1 MAARIDEL
9 AAKTS
14 VTRDRYVDFLR
25 GTSILVVVFGHW
37 FIGQVYWQDG
47 IIGTTSAIGKVSW
60 AWALTWVLMVM
71 PIFFFVGG
79 FSNLVTYRSYRRKG
93 ESTLSWLRSRFARLL
108 KPTLVFIGV
117 WVVIQVVL
125 HLTNTGGQ
133 SAFLRGMN
141 PPGAT
146 VPFGP
151 LWFLLVYMLV
161 ILIAPAFIRLHDR
174 FGVAVP
180 VVMVVGAVAADVVG
194 FVVGISGVRY
204 ANVLFVW
211 LLPHQLGFF
220 YADGRLTALPRRTLA
235 AMAAVGLGALILL
248 TNPWVFGE
256 AGQRW
261 FPGIG
266 HYPKSLMGTDLE
278 RISNM
283 WPPTI
288 CLVAMSLWSIGAV
301 MLVREPISR
310 WLQRTGP
317 WKATILVNS
326 VIMTLFLW
334 HMTAYLVVILVLW
347 PLGFGQTNAT
357 ALRWWIERPLWLI
370 LPGII
375 LVGLVAV
382 FGRFERR
389 ATPVKAPAAARPA
402 A

>member
-1 MAARIDEL
+1 MGPGAR
-9 AAKTS
+9 
-14 VTRDRYVDFLR
+14 
-25 GTSILVVVFGHW
+25 H
-37 FIGQVYWQDG
+37 
-47 IIGTTSAIGKVSW
+47 
-60 AWALTWVLMVM
+60 
-71 PIFFFVGG
+71 
-79 FSNLVTYRSYRRKG
+79 RRKG

-133 SAFLRGMN
+133 SAFLRGMK

-180 VVMVVGAVAADVVG
+180 VVMVVGAIATDVVG

-220 YADGRLTALPRRTLA
+220 YADGRLTALPRRALV

-261 FPGIG
+261 FTGIG
-266 HYPKSLMGTDLE
+266 HYPKSLMGTDVE
-278 RISNM
+278 PISNM

-301 MLVREPISR
+301 MLVREPISG

-317 WKATILVNS
+317 WKSTILVNS
-326 VIMTLFLW
+326 VIMTLVLW
-334 HMTAYLVVILVLW
+334 HMTAYLVAILVLW
-347 PLGFGQTNAT
+347 PLEFGETNAT
-357 ALRWWIERPLWLI
+357 ALRWWLERPLWLI

-389 ATPVKAPAAARPA
+389 ATTVPAPAAARPA